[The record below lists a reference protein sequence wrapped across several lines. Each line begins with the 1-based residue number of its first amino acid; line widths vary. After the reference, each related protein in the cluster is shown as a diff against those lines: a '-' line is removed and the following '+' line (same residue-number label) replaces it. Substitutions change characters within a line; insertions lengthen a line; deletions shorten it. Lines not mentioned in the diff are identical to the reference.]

1 MFFPFGRRRAQSNQ
15 RLVDGL
21 HDGIVAAV
29 RRPAFYTEYGVA
41 DTFEGR
47 FDLMIVL
54 AGLVLRRLNEA
65 GPPGPD
71 IAQDLVDTIFR
82 KLDPGLRELGVGD
95 LAVPKK
101 MKALAEAFLGRAAA
115 YDAGA
120 RDGGDALADALS
132 RNLFDG
138 RHSGT
143 RMARYAERARQQLAA
158 ASLDDLLAR
167 PLPFPDP
174 EAVA

>member
-1 MFFPFGRRRAQSNQ
+1 MFFLFGRARAQANQ
-15 RLVDGL
+15 KLIDGL

-29 RRPAFYTEYGVA
+29 RRPAFYTHYGVA

-47 FDLMIVL
+47 FELMTVL

-65 GPPGPD
+65 GPPGPE

-82 KLDPGLRELGVGD
+82 NLDPGLRELGVGD

-101 MKALAEAFLGRAAA
+101 MKALAEAFLGRSAA
-115 YDAGA
+115 YDAGL
-120 RDGGDALADALS
+120 REGHEALAAALS

-138 RHSGT
+138 RDPGI
-143 RMARYAERARQQLAA
+143 RMAHYAEQAGARLSA

-174 EAVA
+174 ETVA